1 MIPTLNDK
9 NIENIYQTK
18 EFVLIRSIQRIFHF
32 FLRCSVF
39 CIVIERLIATIK
51 RSSYEKMI
59 MNLFLMTFIIVI
71 ITILSFGSN
80 LLISKMPGAAKTVY
94 NIVLIIIDLPV
105 IPFIV
110 ALRILNIRF
119 RMAEKNIVCSLSEK
133 YQINENIKLTG
144 ICVLLI
150 SSIFSITVITN
161 IYNSYGDT
169 KILYDDRVNIGYLA
183 KHFAFFLALLWTV
196 WNYKTLF
203 NANVKVPFSTTKDY
217 EKNQTTL
224 APKNIEQDQYFEI
237 LHKQQNKAFDSKRTT
252 TNKFG
257 RKNILT

>member
-1 MIPTLNDK
+1 MIPALNDK
-9 NIENIYQTK
+9 DIKNIYQTK
-18 EFVLIRSIQRIFHF
+18 GFVLIRSIQRIFHF

-59 MNLFLMTFIIVI
+59 MNVFLMTFIVVI
-71 ITILSFGSN
+71 ITLLSFASN
-80 LLISKMPGAAKTVY
+80 LLISKMPGAAKNVY
-94 NIVLIIIDLPV
+94 NIVLIIIDVPV
-105 IPFIV
+105 IPFII

-161 IYNSYGDT
+161 IYNSCADK
-169 KILYDDRVNIGYLA
+169 KILYEDRVNIGYLA
-183 KHFAFFLALLWTV
+183 KHFAFFLALLWTI
-196 WNYKTLF
+196 WKNKNLF
-203 NANVKVPFSTTKDY
+203 NANVKVLFSTTKDC

-224 APKNIEQDQYFEI
+224 APKKVEQDQYFEI
-237 LHKQQNKAFDSKRTT
+237 LHKQQNKAFDSKKTT
-252 TNKFG
+252 SNKFG
-257 RKNILT
+257 KIIY